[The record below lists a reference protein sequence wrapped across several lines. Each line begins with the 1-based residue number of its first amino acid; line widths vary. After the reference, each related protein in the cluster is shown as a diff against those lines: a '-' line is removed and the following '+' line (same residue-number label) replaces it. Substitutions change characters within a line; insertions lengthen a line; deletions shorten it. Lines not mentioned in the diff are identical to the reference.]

1 MWYADQIFWLVILAI
16 VVASVAWTVTQEE
29 IFREPREWAKERS
42 ESASNMFVSK
52 FFYVWTCEYCFSHW
66 VTILV
71 LLLTGFKL
79 LYTDWRGYVLAFFA
93 LPWVANQIMS
103 LYRRLRV
110 DIKHENL
117 KAEVVKHE
125 KKEKERRAEAA

>member
-1 MWYADQIFWLVILAI
+1 MGYVDQIFWLTILAI

-29 IFREPREWAKERS
+29 IFSEPRDWAKERS
-42 ESASNMFVSK
+42 ESASNIFVRK

-125 KKEKERRAEAA
+125 KKEKEQAAVDA